1 MLYPCLRHLLSSV
14 VQGVLGVWEVQGL
27 VPDGCVE
34 HRFHEVCQALRH
46 GTALHLSAWC
56 LHVKMAVGEW
66 PVVLHVHAVYGMV
79 DPDLNA

>member
-1 MLYPCLRHLLSSV
+1 MPNQTSDFRLYTHSCVPPGGVAVIVKIGIRGRGTVMPKTEAADPLTRH
-14 VQGVLGVWEVQGL
+14 
-27 VPDGCVE
+27 
-34 HRFHEVCQALRH
+34 
-46 GTALHLSAWC
+46 LHLSAWC